1 MLQKLNKSSFIET
14 ESKSR
19 VKLHKSGKSW
29 VKTTLASFGLIQLFK
44 GGQAEERVSE
54 GDVDFVVSKNQL
66 LKGALGVGAVLG
78 GTSIVNTAFAA
89 ETTSLLPV
97 SSETG
102 LVSAATDSTVVVAS
116 TTASNTTTLDQS
128 SASQSLSSSVSMSQ
142 SLSNSQAQSTSEQ
155 ESLSLSQ
162 TTSQSLASQG
172 TSTTNVTPTVSD
184 STTVSASTSVSAS
197 ATIANSLA
205 PKASMLSNRTT
216 LAATGRLNNDLVTVT
231 SSYLKDEVSNDGVVY
246 PLRGET
252 IEFYSKFTV
261 DNAAT
266 AGDQFTMTY
275 SPYATPSDFD
285 MAHWAPIDITDNSGE
300 VIATGVYDAATKT
313 VTYTFTTYVDKY
325 QNVVASLDAYS
336 YIDRSKVPNGTT
348 LTMSYSMGGETTSK
362 VETVKYESP
371 YVYGTSSI
379 ESVIN
384 ELDTTTHTV
393 EQIFYVNPLQKN
405 AYSTIFSVF
414 GYIVDPNTGAIR
426 QQGSNVIN
434 SSTVIEVYNAGSRTN
449 LPDSMNITDYS
460 KFTKVS
466 PTITYGSD
474 TANVYLGDISNVYVV
489 RVVASY
495 DPNSTYDIVQSGTM
509 SSYDAIRNYSIVE
522 SDNNIVVNSDVSG
535 GTGTVV
541 TYSAG
546 DYVWF
551 DANKDG
557 LQTSG
562 EKPAANVLV
571 TLTYSDGTTKSV
583 YTDATGHYQ
592 FDGLFDKESYTISF
606 TAPAGYV
613 LTSSNI
619 GTNDTIDSDGASITF
634 TINAA
639 NNMTIDAGLIPDP
652 VSESASTSLVNS
664 VSNSTSVSTST
675 SLSDSVRNSTSVSA
689 STSLS
694 DSVRNS
700 TSVSAS
706 TSLSD
711 SVRNS
716 TSVSAST
723 NLSDSV
729 RNSTSVSASTSLSDS
744 VRNSTSVSASTSL
757 SDSVSNSTSVSAS
770 TSLSDSVRNST
781 SVSAST
787 NLSDSVRNSTS
798 VSASTSLS
806 DSVSNSTS
814 ESLSTSV
821 SQSSSNTG
829 SEVDKVHTIGDTVWE
844 DTNHNGTQDP
854 GEPGISGV
862 TVTLTNPNGSTQTTT
877 TDSNG
882 HYEFT
887 ELTDGDYT
895 VTFETPKGYTP
906 TTANTGDDTKDSDGQ
921 VVQVTVAGN
930 DNPTIDSGF
939 VKETHT
945 IGDTVWE
952 DTNHNGTQDPG
963 EPGISGVTVT
973 LTNPNGSTQ
982 TTTTDSNGHYE
993 FTELTDGDY
1002 TVTFETPKGYTPTTA
1017 NTGDDTKDSDGQFVQ
1032 VTVAGNDNPTIDS
1045 GFVKEKTPE
1054 LPQSPN
1060 SETTSH
1066 LESQS
1071 TTTSQSASAAP
1082 KSSTTNEVL
1091 PHTGTEASTGLY
1103 GSAALA
1109 ILVAMG
1115 LVKRNSKEQ
1124 E

>member
-694 DSVRNS
+694 DSV
-700 TSVSAS
+700 
-706 TSLSD
+706 
-711 SVRNS
+711 
-716 TSVSAST
+716 
-723 NLSDSV
+723 
-729 RNSTSVSASTSLSDS
+729 
-744 VRNSTSVSASTSL
+744 
-757 SDSVSNSTSVSAS
+757 
-770 TSLSDSVRNST
+770 
-781 SVSAST
+781 
-787 NLSDSVRNSTS
+787 
-798 VSASTSLS
+798 
-806 DSVSNSTS
+806 SNSTS

-921 VVQVTVAGN
+921 FVQVTVAGN

>member
-1 MLQKLNKSSFIET
+1 MWRLKGDIYLLHSRKYKIEREKHMLQKLNKSSFIET

-694 DSVRNS
+694 DSV
-700 TSVSAS
+700 
-706 TSLSD
+706 
-711 SVRNS
+711 
-716 TSVSAST
+716 
-723 NLSDSV
+723 
-729 RNSTSVSASTSLSDS
+729 
-744 VRNSTSVSASTSL
+744 
-757 SDSVSNSTSVSAS
+757 
-770 TSLSDSVRNST
+770 
-781 SVSAST
+781 
-787 NLSDSVRNSTS
+787 
-798 VSASTSLS
+798 
-806 DSVSNSTS
+806 SNSTS

-921 VVQVTVAGN
+921 FVQVTVAGN

>member
-744 VRNSTSVSASTSL
+744 V
-757 SDSVSNSTSVSAS
+757 
-770 TSLSDSVRNST
+770 
-781 SVSAST
+781 
-787 NLSDSVRNSTS
+787 
-798 VSASTSLS
+798 
-806 DSVSNSTS
+806 SNSTS

-939 VKETHT
+939 VKE
-945 IGDTVWE
+945 
-952 DTNHNGTQDPG
+952 
-963 EPGISGVTVT
+963 
-973 LTNPNGSTQ
+973 
-982 TTTTDSNGHYE
+982 
-993 FTELTDGDY
+993 
-1002 TVTFETPKGYTPTTA
+1002 
-1017 NTGDDTKDSDGQFVQ
+1017 
-1032 VTVAGNDNPTIDS
+1032 
-1045 GFVKEKTPE
+1045 KTPE

>member
-162 TTSQSLASQG
+162 TTSQSSTQISSSTLIEKAPRTAMLATTPHINAAI
-172 TSTTNVTPTVSD
+172 TSGLATNEALTNIKVAISD
-184 STTVSASTSVSAS
+184 MGAYDIYGNFIPSST
-197 ATIANSLA
+197 
-205 PKASMLSNRTT
+205 
-216 LAATGRLNNDLVTVT
+216 
-231 SSYLKDEVSNDGVVY
+231 NDGIVM
-246 PLRGET
+246 PTDGEAIAIDT
-252 IEFYSKFTV
+252 SFDILDT
-261 DNAAT
+261 AT
-266 AGDQFTMTY
+266 AGDQFTIQF
-275 SPYATPSDFD
+275 SDTMKTND
-285 MAHWAPIDITDNSGE
+285 LAYVGEVYTPIDITDPSGE
-300 VIATGVYDAATKT
+300 VIATGTYDPTSKLI
-313 VTYTFTTYVDKY
+313 TYTLTNYVDKY
-325 QNVVASLDAYS
+325 ENVTAVLHLEKYVNRDTVPDNSTINVNYS
-336 YIDRSKVPNGTT
+336 VGNVSDSAIYKVIYSTPEVFNTAEIRSSFTSIN
-348 LTMSYSMGGETTSK
+348 ETTAK
-362 VETVKYESP
+362 VEQTFYINETGTHIMNRPYFTVKQ
-371 YVYGTSSI
+371 GLNTA
-379 ESVIN
+379 N
-384 ELDTTTHTV
+384 
-393 EQIFYVNPLQKN
+393 
-405 AYSTIFSVF
+405 TI
-414 GYIVDPNTGAIR
+414 D
-426 QQGSNVIN
+426 SN
-434 SSTVIEVYNAGSRTN
+434 SLIEVYRVPTGYN
-449 LPDSMNITDYS
+449 LPDSMEIQDYSTLTKLSPSIDYSVLGKASFYLDRNLITD
-460 KFTKVS
+460 
-466 PTITYGSD
+466 
-474 TANVYLGDISNVYVV
+474 SNTYVV
-489 RVVASY
+489 RVV
-495 DPNSTYDIVQSGTM
+495 
-509 SSYDAIRNYSIVE
+509 SSYDASSVAPVSQTGILYTNGDRAEYS
-522 SDNNIVVNSDVSG
+522 NGLQFNSDTSS
-535 GTGTVV
+535 GTGNLS
-541 TYSAG
+541 YKIG
-546 DYVWF
+546 NYVWV
-551 DANKDG
+551 DTNKDG
-557 LQTSG
+557 IQNEGGSTGL
-562 EKPAANVLV
+562 ANVLV
-571 TLTYSDGTTKSV
+571 TLTYTDGSTKAV
-583 YTDATGHYQ
+583 RTDVSGYYEFSGLT
-592 FDGLFDKESYTISF
+592 DGETYTINFETPNGYQPTVSNA
-606 TAPAGYV
+606 TADD
-613 LTSSNI
+613 L
-619 GTNDTIDSDGASITF
+619 DSDGASVTV
-634 TINAA
+634 TIKGAD
-639 NNMTIDAGLIPDP
+639 NMTLDTGFVVD
-652 VSESASTSLVNS
+652 STSLVNS

-675 SLSDSVRNSTSVSA
+675 SLSDSVRNSTSVST

-700 TSVSAS
+700 TSVSTSTSLSDSVRNSTSVSTS

-729 RNSTSVSASTSLSDS
+729 SNSTSVSTSTSLSDSVRKSTSVSTSTSLSDSVRNSTSVSTSTSLSDS

-757 SDSVSNSTSVSAS
+757 SN
-770 TSLSDSVRNST
+770 SVRNST

-787 NLSDSVRNSTS
+787 NLSDSVSNSTS
-798 VSASTSLS
+798 VSTSTSLS
-806 DSVSNSTS
+806 DSVRNSTSISTSTSLSGSVSNSTS

-829 SEVDKVHTIGDTVWE
+829 SEVDKVHMIGDTVWE

-854 GEPGISGV
+854 GELGISGV
-862 TVTLTNPNGSTQTTT
+862 TVTLTNPNGTTQTTT

-921 VVQVTVAGN
+921 VVQVTVAGS

-993 FTELTDGDY
+993 FTELTDG
-1002 TVTFETPKGYTPTTA
+1002 
-1017 NTGDDTKDSDGQFVQ
+1017 
-1032 VTVAGNDNPTIDS
+1032 
-1045 GFVKEKTPE
+1045 
-1054 LPQSPN
+1054 
-1060 SETTSH
+1060 
-1066 LESQS
+1066 
-1071 TTTSQSASAAP
+1071 
-1082 KSSTTNEVL
+1082 
-1091 PHTGTEASTGLY
+1091 
-1103 GSAALA
+1103 
-1109 ILVAMG
+1109 
-1115 LVKRNSKEQ
+1115 
-1124 E
+1124 